1 MMSEQQNIEIVQR
14 GYEAFGRGDIET
26 LMTLLDRDVQWDT
39 PGPAELPTSGRRRG
53 LEQVRGFFHT
63 LNETFEIQRFEPKT
77 FLSQGE
83 IVVVL
88 GDDTARIRAT
98 GKMIVTPWVHAFTLK
113 DGKVTR
119 FQEYLDTAP
128 FVAELQAVHTRV

>member
-1 MMSEQQNIEIVQR
+1 MSEQQNIAIVQR
-14 GYEAFGRGDIET
+14 GYDAFGRGDIEA
-26 LMTLLDRDVQWDT
+26 LMALFDRDIQWDT
-39 PGPAELPTSGRRRG
+39 PGPTELPTAGSRRG
-53 LEQVRGFFHT
+53 LEQVRGFFQT

-77 FLSQGE
+77 FLGQGD

-88 GDDTARIRAT
+88 GDDTARVRAT
-98 GKMIVTPWVHAFTLK
+98 GKVIVSPWVHAFTLR

-128 FVAELQAVHTRV
+128 VVAELQTVQTRA